1 MNDVVEQVR
10 NLRRQQSAV
19 AAFGSFALRQSDLS
33 RVLTEAARVC
43 AESLG
48 VPFCKV
54 CRYRPVE
61 DDLLIEAGY
70 GWHAGVVGH
79 IASRANERT
88 PQGRA
93 FVTRLP
99 SICYDLRTDNGFDL
113 PPLYAEHG
121 IISTIDVVIRG
132 YDKPYG
138 VLEIDNDVQH
148 NYDQHDVDFL
158 TGFANVI
165 TEAVATNARI
175 GALRTTIEQ
184 MKGLIREQDR
194 LLDQKNVLAEELQHR
209 VRNNLQLIYGM
220 LGKQLDSTED
230 KAVQRGIKAIA
241 RRVHTLAHVY
251 DYLHGNEI
259 TRAVDFGTY
268 LKSLCVNIAQL
279 NEIGSG
285 SVALTCDCDPI
296 ILDLDVVTALGIVAA
311 ELVTNCYDHAFP
323 RGEGSI
329 AVSLRRAAGD
339 NIEAIM
345 VIQDNGMGF
354 TPAAKSKRQGVG
366 LVQRLI
372 QQVRGTAVI
381 ETDHG
386 TAWIIRFPIG
396 SIGDERPVSG
406 RPAPAEAG
414 D

>member
-1 MNDVVEQVR
+1 M
-10 NLRRQQSAV
+10 
-19 AAFGSFALRQSDLS
+19 
-33 RVLTEAARVC
+33 
-43 AESLG
+43 
-48 VPFCKV
+48 PFCKV

-79 IASRANERT
+79 IASSANERT

-175 GALRTTIEQ
+175 GGLRTTIEQ

-194 LLDQKNVLAEELQHR
+194 LLDQKNVLAEELQRR

-220 LGKQLDSTED
+220 LGKQLDSTDD

-296 ILDLDVVTALGIVAA
+296 TLDLDVVTALGIVAA
-311 ELVTNCYDHAFP
+311 EL
-323 RGEGSI
+323 
-329 AVSLRRAAGD
+329 AG
-339 NIEAIM
+339 
-345 VIQDNGMGF
+345 
-354 TPAAKSKRQGVG
+354 
-366 LVQRLI
+366 L
-372 QQVRGTAVI
+372 
-381 ETDHG
+381 
-386 TAWIIRFPIG
+386 
-396 SIGDERPVSG
+396 
-406 RPAPAEAG
+406 
-414 D
+414 